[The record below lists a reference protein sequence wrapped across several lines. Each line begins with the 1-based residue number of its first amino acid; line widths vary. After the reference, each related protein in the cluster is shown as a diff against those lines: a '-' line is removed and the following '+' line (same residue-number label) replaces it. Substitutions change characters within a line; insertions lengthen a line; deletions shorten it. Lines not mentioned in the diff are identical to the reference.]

1 MHSLVHRHNPSAYLL
16 NRNCICLDSVG
27 GVMSLNAGVLPALEQ
42 LGLYEDLQKI
52 SLPATG
58 TFNIYKDNMSLIASV
73 KSEPAEM

>member
-1 MHSLVHRHNPSAYLL
+1 
-16 NRNCICLDSVG
+16 
-27 GVMSLNAGVLPALEQ
+27 MSLNAGVLPALEQ
-42 LGLYEDLQKI
+42 LGLYEELQKV